1 MNNYDTTVD
10 MVTTAICMAVI
21 LVCNALYS
29 RSACYPHFLF
39 HKTFSSS
46 FIDYLNE
53 FKEFSRAKKCLM
65 RKTMFINFQKI

>member
-1 MNNYDTTVD
+1 
-10 MVTTAICMAVI
+10 MAVI

-29 RSACYPHFLF
+29 RSAYY
-39 HKTFSSS
+39 SSS